1 MREVMNDELVSEGA
15 LSVRRR
21 SLTGPAPSLVLLAA
35 LLTVLISAGVCAA
48 AILDHAPAGVVPLI
62 VVCCIGCPMFAG
74 WEVPVAVASLR
85 ARRTR
90 GAALAALRRTLDRLP
105 ETEHPLGL

>member
-1 MREVMNDELVSEGA
+1 MDDNLVFEGA
-15 LSVRRR
+15 SVPRRPMAR
-21 SLTGPAPSLVLLAA
+21 PAPTLVLLAA

-48 AILDHAPAGVVPLI
+48 AILDHAPAGVVPLV
-62 VVCCIGCPMFAG
+62 VVCCIGCPLFAG
-74 WEVPVAVASLR
+74 CEVPVAVASLR

-90 GAALAALRRTLDRLP
+90 GAALAALRRTLDWLP